1 MPLREQDPADIVSTL
16 KTNLDLIRREFAE
29 KISPPPR
36 ARGEE
41 FQPPSFQVRSQH
53 DAAVGIELWL
63 QNHAANFNKDE
74 LAKKVAMMRAIQE
87 KCRRGMLD
95 PVSARN
101 KIEALACWVE
111 LTKTYYICARASRAI

>member
-29 KISPPPR
+29 ALAAARR
-36 ARGEE
+36 AAR
-41 FQPPSFQVRSQH
+41 SSSRRAFQVRSRH

-111 LTKTYYICARASRAI
+111 LTKT